1 MSFAPRST
9 APMRAPFLGASLV
22 AVTLLLAHPAAAQN
36 EPTFAFGKPEEVK
49 PQAPPVEWKVQARA
63 GLNQT
68 SGNSQTTNVTA
79 GLTASRKEGN
89 NKLALDGGINYG
101 RSNIQV
107 ATIDTT
113 VTPNVI
119 TALNRQEVTSTN
131 NWFSKGRYDRF
142 FTPNNSGYVSGQAA
156 ADRIAGKAFVGGG
169 QLGYSRQLVKTD
181 NNTLVAEIGYDFSY
195 ESYVEQPGKTLD
207 PVSIHSARLFVGET
221 AKLTSA
227 TGLTAS
233 VEAFF
238 NLNKETKALNVRPA
252 PRPGRRRVPR
262 HALHQQAGR
271 QHDAVQEPERG
282 DQLSAPLRPEPGTAP
297 GAVRHAGGRR
307 LRGGLPALR
316 GKDRHRLG
324 GDADLHVLLGR
335 TAV

>member
-49 PQAPPVEWKVQARA
+49 PQAPAVEWKVQARA

-238 NLNKETKALNVRPA
+238 NLNKETKALNYDPPHDPGVDAFHDTRFISKLGVSTTLFKSLSAGINFRLRYDQNPA
-252 PRPGRRRVPR
+252 PLPVPSGTP
-262 HALHQQAGR
+262 AGVGF
-271 QHDAVQEPERG
+271 A
-282 DQLSAPLRPEPGTAP
+282 
-297 GAVRHAGGRR
+297 
-307 LRGGLPALR
+307 
-316 GKDRHRLG
+316 
-324 GDADLHVLLGR
+324 ADFQPFAEKIDTGSEVTLIY
-335 TAV
+335 TFF

>member
-1 MSFAPRST
+1 
-9 APMRAPFLGASLV
+9 
-22 AVTLLLAHPAAAQN
+22 
-36 EPTFAFGKPEEVK
+36 
-49 PQAPPVEWKVQARA
+49 VQARG

-68 SGNSQTTNVTA
+68 SGNSQTINATA

-101 RSNIQV
+101 RSNISV
-107 ATIDTT
+107 PTITMNTT
-113 VTPNVI
+113 TGMNEI

-142 FTPNNSGYVSGQAA
+142 FTSNNSGYVSGQAA
-156 ADRIAGKAFVGGG
+156 ADKIAGKALTGGG

-207 PVSIHSARLFVGET
+207 PVSIHSARLFAGET
-221 AKLTSA
+221 IKLTSA

-238 NLNKETKALNVRPA
+238 NLNKETKALNVDPPHNPGVDAFHDTRVIGKLGVSTTVFKSLSAAINFRLRYDQNPA
-252 PRPGRRRVPR
+252 PLPVPSGT
-262 HALHQQAGR
+262 LAGIGFATTF
-271 QHDAVQEPERG
+271 QPFAETTD
-282 DQLSAPLRPEPGTAP
+282 TASE
-297 GAVRHAGGRR
+297 VT
-307 LRGGLPALR
+307 LIYTFL
-316 GKDRHRLG
+316 
-324 GDADLHVLLGR
+324 
-335 TAV
+335 